1 MLSGLF
7 ETRYNELSFE
17 DIQFAIKNSENFL
30 LINTLEVENQKCL
43 ISTTININNEER
55 IMNELLSEY
64 NVNSKKIIIYGKNSC
79 DKSIRVKYKQLLKL
93 GFQHLYLYEGG
104 MFEWLCLQD
113 IYGKEEF
120 PTTSKELDLLKYKV
134 KKTFGNN
141 LLT

>member
-43 ISTTININNEER
+43 ISTTMNINNEER

-134 KKTFGNN
+134 KKTFGNY

>member
-1 MLSGLF
+1 M
-7 ETRYNELSFE
+7 
-17 DIQFAIKNSENFL
+17 
-30 LINTLEVENQKCL
+30 
-43 ISTTININNEER
+43 NINNEER

-134 KKTFGNN
+134 KKTFGNY